1 MVQLFHCDPG
11 LLNPSYPVVVVVV
24 VQFHLQDP
32 PPPKTDLSHPPR
44 YGAAND
50 AEIFP
55 MSFLKQPKR
64 PQQTRR
70 RCYGTT
76 AIPID
81 FAWWMTALQSPSN
94 GNPDRRSSDCLILAI
109 S

>member
-1 MVQLFHCDPG
+1 MPYTGFQ
-11 LLNPSYPVVVVVV
+11 
-24 VQFHLQDP
+24 
-32 PPPKTDLSHPPR
+32 PKNQTSRTPR

-55 MSFLKQPKR
+55 MPSLKQPKR

-70 RCYGTT
+70 PGYGTT
-76 AIPID
+76 AMPID